1 VEVSAILIMTNRDR
15 EATELLFSASTLT
28 PLLQSPTAIHHRQL
42 ECTNR
47 CLRVCS
53 TPAWQLVLL
62 RSCAVPPF
70 QFAELLRAEREAALT
85 ALGFSRQTPA
95 RTKGKAELYLLC
107 VSVVV
112 VVMGPGCVVCCDVV
126 VLLCEASEAQPEIN
140 PRATTVRQE
149 TIIFFIRRT

>member
-1 VEVSAILIMTNRDR
+1 MC
-15 EATELLFSASTLT
+15 LFTASTPT
-28 PLLQSPTAIHHRQL
+28 PLRQSPAVIHHRQL

-62 RSCAVPPF
+62 RSYSVSPF
-70 QFAELLRAEREAALT
+70 QFVELLGAEREAALT
-85 ALGFSRQTPA
+85 ALAFSRQTPA

-126 VLLCEASEAQPEIN
+126 VLLCEASEAQPDIN
-140 PRATTVRQE
+140 ARATTVRQE
-149 TIIFFIRRT
+149 TIIFFMPRV